1 MLKDVL
7 KLERQKAGMSQADVA
22 KCLKI
27 TRQAY
32 NNYETG
38 IREPSFE
45 IINTLAELFGVT
57 VDYLLGREEQNAS
70 PLDQQLEG
78 VDFALLDGA
87 RNLSED
93 SKKAVLK
100 YIQFL
105 EQQEKEGK

>member
-1 MLKDVL
+1 MLRL
-7 KLERQKAGMSQADVA
+7 KEVRQRANKTQNEIAELLGISRPAY
-22 KCLKI
+22 
-27 TRQAY
+27 TR
-32 NNYETG
+32 YENG
-38 IREPSFE
+38 EREPDFASLNF
-45 IINTLAELFGVT
+45 LADYFGVT